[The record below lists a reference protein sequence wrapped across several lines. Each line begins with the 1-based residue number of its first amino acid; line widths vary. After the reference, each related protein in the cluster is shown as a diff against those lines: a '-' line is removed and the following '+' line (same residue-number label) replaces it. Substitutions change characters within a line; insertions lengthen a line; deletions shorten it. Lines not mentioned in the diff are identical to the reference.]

1 MSERSFLNY
10 LHTHPLL
17 AGAQKNPRAG
27 SEGTHRVPGCGGSR
41 RRMSERS
48 FVNYL
53 HTDPL
58 LAGAQK
64 VRTQAPKELIE
75 FLDEGETGGE

>member
-1 MSERSFLNY
+1 MSEL
-10 LHTHPLL
+10 T
-17 AGAQKNPRAG
+17 
-27 SEGTHRVPGCGGSR
+27 
-41 RRMSERS
+41 

-75 FLDEGETGGE
+75 FLDEA